1 MAVCKISVNSSRESA
16 REVLKLRK
24 PKLPKL
30 RFEHYESSY
39 LTWIVLFSVADGLII
54 ALFSLYTRDLAVSQ
68 ISGVFVTVEGV
79 LLGLTPQIIYKKLRD
94 IVAFIGIISLLV
106 SVGTFAKST
115 YETIQLGISSLDTTT
130 LLFKVSGSLFL
141 GFVEL
146 YAIAILAPFTPK
158 DPDKQARKKIAEA
171 W

>member
-1 MAVCKISVNSSRESA
+1 M
-16 REVLKLRK
+16 KLRK
-24 PKLPKL
+24 PKLSRL
-30 RFEHYESSY
+30 AFEHYETSY
-39 LTWIVLFSVADGLII
+39 LTWIVIFAIGDALI
-54 ALFSLYTRDLAVSQ
+54 LTQFSLYTRDLAVSQ
-68 ISGVFVTVEGV
+68 ISGVFVTIEGV
-79 LLGLTPQIIYKKLRD
+79 LLGLTPQIRQKKLRD
-94 IVAFIGIISLLV
+94 IVAFWGMVSLLI

-115 YETIQLGISSLDTTT
+115 YETIQLGIGSLDTTT

-141 GFVEL
+141 GFIEL

>member
-1 MAVCKISVNSSRESA
+1 
-16 REVLKLRK
+16 LKLRK
-24 PKLPKL
+24 PKLSSL

-39 LTWIVLFSVADGLII
+39 LTWIVLFAVADGLII
-54 ALFSLYTRDLAVSQ
+54 ALFSLYTKDLAVSQ

-79 LLGLTPQIIYKKLRD
+79 LLGLTPQISYKKVRD

-146 YAIAILAPFTPK
+146 YAVAILAPFTPK